1 MYIYLNYQLHI
12 GMKIH
17 FGVSTVL
24 VALFTTYTATAQ
36 VTLGG
41 QLRTRA
47 EFRNGT
53 GTLRPTNNDPAFF
66 LSQRTRL
73 SFGYKQSRVIFHTT
87 LQDVR
92 VWGQDASTI
101 STADGAKLGVH
112 EAWAE
117 VILTNEKDGAP
128 QKSAIEYFSIK
139 TGRQELNYD
148 DGRLLG
154 NHDWAQQARR
164 HDVLVFKLLNKGW
177 QADAGFAFNRNTD
190 AFNYN
195 GNYYTPANIPPTLKD
210 SKGFLVASPA
220 GYLPLVDNTG
230 FSSKTGSPA
239 VVNPASTNRQML
251 IYKSLQYLYIAKST
265 GETKISGLLLADQF
279 GKSKL
284 DSVQTSSVNN
294 LPGYVYGY
302 HYNQKGVYGRVTTG
316 LFLNSKSGKK
326 KNTTITGGV
335 YYQGGKDLNG
345 NKLSALM
352 AYGNVDFGVN
362 KFTLSAGID
371 YLSGNDAVTPSS
383 TNHRFDPLYGSPHE
397 SWGYMDFFYSST
409 GSAPG
414 GLLNPHF
421 KIQYSSENK
430 RLVLALKYH
439 YFTLA
444 DKMKDNSNNVLPSSL
459 GTEVDAV
466 LIYSLNKITTLEW
479 GGSLL
484 FANKTMEYAKG
495 ISPGTSKLNGQW
507 TFLQLTI
514 KPEFILK

>member
-1 MYIYLNYQLHI
+1 MGTKIYSGFFLLLLF
-12 GMKIH
+12 
-17 FGVSTVL
+17 FG
-24 VALFTTYTATAQ
+24 TTYFAAAQ
-36 VTLGG
+36 ITLGG
-41 QLRTRA
+41 QLRTRT

-53 GTLRPTNNDPAFF
+53 GTLRPINNNSAFF

-87 LQDVR
+87 IQDVR

-101 STADGAKLGVH
+101 STADGSKMGMH

-117 VILTNEKDGAP
+117 IILTNKKEGTS
-128 QKSAIEYFSIK
+128 QKPSIEYFSIK

-154 NHDWAQQARR
+154 DHDWAQQARR

-195 GNYYTPANIPPTLKD
+195 GNYYTPANIPPTIKD

-220 GYLPLVDNTG
+220 GYLPLVDNAG
-230 FSSKTGSPA
+230 NSSKAGSPA
-239 VVNPASTNRQML
+239 VVNPASTNRQTQM
-251 IYKSLQYLYIAKST
+251 YKSMQYLYVAKST
-265 GETKISGLLLADQF
+265 GETKISGLVLADQF
-279 GKSKL
+279 GKNKL
-284 DSVQTSSVNN
+284 DSVQSSSFNN
-294 LPGYVYGY
+294 IPGYVYGY
-302 HYNQKGVYGRVTTG
+302 HYNQQGAYGRVTTG
-316 LFLNSKSGKK
+316 ILLNTKTGKK
-326 KNTTITGGV
+326 KTTAITGGI
-335 YYQGGKDLNG
+335 YFQGGKDLSG

-352 AYGNVDFGVN
+352 AYGNVLFSLK
-362 KFTLSAGID
+362 KFSLGAGID
-371 YLSGNDAVTPSS
+371 YLSGNDAFSTSS

-414 GLLNPHF
+414 GLIDPHF
-421 KIQYSSENK
+421 KIQYNSENK

-439 YFTLA
+439 YFSLA
-444 DKMKDNSNNVLPSSL
+444 GKMKDNTNNMLPSKL
-459 GTEVDAV
+459 GSEIDAV
-466 LIYSLNKITTLEW
+466 LIYTLNKITTLEW

-507 TFLQLTI
+507 TFLQLNI
-514 KPEFILK
+514 KPFFVLK

>member
-1 MYIYLNYQLHI
+1 MRV
-12 GMKIH
+12 H
-17 FGVSTVL
+17 FIIPSAIL
-24 VALFTTYTATAQ
+24 VFIIFTGAVNAQ
-36 VTLGG
+36 ITLGG

-53 GTLRPTNNDPAFF
+53 GTLRLINNDPAFF

-73 SFGYKQSRVIFHTT
+73 TFQYKQSRVIFHTT
-87 LQDVR
+87 VQDVR

-101 STADGAKLGVH
+101 STADGSKLGVH

-117 VILTNEKDGAP
+117 VILTNKKDGSFKKP
-128 QKSAIEYFSIK
+128 SVEYFSIK

-154 NHDWAQQARR
+154 DHDWAQQARR
-164 HDVLVFKLLNKGW
+164 HDALVFKLQDKGW
-177 QADAGFAFNRNTD
+177 QADAGFAFSRNTD

-195 GNYYTPANIPPTLKD
+195 GNYYTPANIPPVIKD

-239 VVNPASTNRQML
+239 VSNPASTNRLMQM
-251 IYKSLQYLYIAKST
+251 YKSLQYLYISKTT
-265 GETKISGLLLADQF
+265 GETKVSGLIIADQF

-284 DSVQTSSVNN
+284 DSVQSSFVNSI
-294 LPGYVYGY
+294 PGYVYGY
-302 HYNQKGVYGRVTTG
+302 NYNQKGVHGRYTTG
-316 LFLNSKSGKK
+316 IFMNSKAGKK
-326 KNTTITGGV
+326 KNTTLTAGI
-335 YYQGGKDLNG
+335 YYQGGKDISG
-345 NKLSALM
+345 NNLSALM
-352 AYGNVDFGVN
+352 AYANVNAAVN
-362 KFTLSAGID
+362 KFSFGAGVD
-371 YLSGNDAVTPSS
+371 YLSGNDAFATSS

-397 SWGYMDFFYSST
+397 SWGYMDFFYAGT

-414 GLLNPHF
+414 GLVNPHV
-421 KIQYSSENK
+421 KLQYDSDNK

-439 YFTLA
+439 YFALA
-444 DKMKDNSNNVLPSSL
+444 SAMKNNIGNKLNSSL
-459 GTEVDAV
+459 GSEVDAV
-466 LIYSLNKITTLEW
+466 LVYSLNKITALEW

-484 FANKTMEYAKG
+484 FASKTMEYAKG

-507 TFLQLTI
+507 LFLQLNI